1 MMRMIS
7 IVMMRV
13 YEKVLPTAVKTY
25 PGDPLIHLIHTH
37 THSDAPTGPS
47 FFTKKWTVGPWI
59 VGPNTT
65 YSCTNPKSRDSRLEL
80 DNSRL
85 TLDEKCLIRDEN

>member
-1 MMRMIS
+1 MRMSHTNYKNVI
-7 IVMMRV
+7 
-13 YEKVLPTAVKTY
+13 KGLG
-25 PGDPLIHLIHTH
+25 GDPMRFLLLLVHTLNVL
-37 THSDAPTGPS
+37 SINLLQVQGL
-47 FFTKKWTVGPWI
+47 FFWFVNVTLSQTA
-59 VGPNTT
+59 

>member
-1 MMRMIS
+1 M
-7 IVMMRV
+7 
-13 YEKVLPTAVKTY
+13 VKYGTNAR
-25 PGDPLIHLIHTH
+25 
-37 THSDAPTGPS
+37 DAIWWPNLQQMQVVPTGA
-47 FFTKKWTVGPWI
+47 
-59 VGPNTT
+59 

>member
-1 MMRMIS
+1 MIPLGR
-7 IVMMRV
+7 IRATP
-13 YEKVLPTAVKTY
+13 KN
-25 PGDPLIHLIHTH
+25 GDFMGVPQKNEYFR
-37 THSDAPTGPS
+37 AKNERRRPPRR
-47 FFTKKWTVGPWI
+47 P
-59 VGPNTT
+59 

>member
-1 MMRMIS
+1 MVVFFGIIIIIIDYYYIS
-7 IVMMRV
+7 LEGK
-13 YEKVLPTAVKTY
+13 YA
-25 PGDPLIHLIHTH
+25 
-37 THSDAPTGPS
+37 
-47 FFTKKWTVGPWI
+47 
-59 VGPNTT
+59 